1 MIEQLFGSKTRVK
14 LLKLFFSNPNR
25 SFYVREITR
34 KVDEQINSV
43 RRELANLLSL
53 GLIKSDSSNNRLY
66 YEVNQEYEHFKAL
79 QSMFSEEAMVDA
91 VASEAAEVE
100 AKATKEK
107 KAAEKEPP
115 ADNAETEAEV
125 KTEKKA
131 PVKISETISIIE
143 LPEAKH
149 WEKAGNITAIAYSG
163 IYTRD
168 DNASVDILIIGDAVD
183 SKIESI
189 VAVLEKEKNRE
200 LRYAVI
206 EPEEWKY
213 RGQVRDKFWLQFMAV
228 KKQIVLDKED
238 IFNNK

>member
-107 KAAEKEPP
+107 KAAEKEAP
-115 ADNAETEAEV
+115 ADNAQTETEV

-228 KKQIVLDKED
+228 KKQIVLDKDD